1 MPMKPHSVLWDQ
13 VHIKSSFASLVI
25 CVTETRKQVMEA
37 TQRLGGQ
44 YSPNL
49 HPQCTHLVVQFEH
62 ALKHGTKNSLFI
74 VTLGWLVSGG
84 MIEESHL
91 WLSGREFSTSVDS
104 SLSGHFMY
112 VDPDISAELRNKVVE
127 AATREGAK
135 VVEKWFAGCNASHVV
150 CEGTSVQ
157 RYLGYSTTLSRMENI
172 NVPDRNWRVLYV
184 ITLLTMKVICVSVTV
199 GNIDIPG
206 RNHRPLWVLKTAKDK
221 YVRRLVH
228 MSTDLARQISMLI
241 EDSQKGIAR
250 KKNTKPY

>member
-1 MPMKPHSVLWDQ
+1 
-13 VHIKSSFASLVI
+13 
-25 CVTETRKQVMEA
+25 
-37 TQRLGGQ
+37 
-44 YSPNL
+44 
-49 HPQCTHLVVQFEH
+49 
-62 ALKHGTKNSLFI
+62 
-74 VTLGWLVSGG
+74 
-84 MIEESHL
+84 
-91 WLSGREFSTSVDS
+91 
-104 SLSGHFMY
+104 MY

-157 RYLGYSTTLSRMENI
+157 RYLGYSNNL
-172 NVPDRNWRVLYV
+172 
-184 ITLLTMKVICVSVTV
+184 VT
-199 GNIDIPG
+199 
-206 RNHRPLWVLKTAKDK
+206 PLWVLKTAKDK